1 MPDLLKELAALRDEA
16 LAELDRAA
24 DDAALEAFRVAW
36 LGRKAGRVTA
46 VLRGLKDVPIEERAA
61 IGDAA
66 NRLKDELLE
75 RFEARTAERTKA
87 ARAARATDGDFS
99 RPGLKPPVARGHIL
113 VETMER
119 MVDIVRG
126 MGFTRVRGPEVET
139 VENNFEALN
148 IGPEHPSRQPSDT
161 FFLSPGTLLRT
172 HTSPVQVRAMRAQEP
187 PIRIA
192 SAGRVYR
199 REAVDA
205 THLCEFHQM
214 EILYVDRGVTMRDLK
229 GCLTTFARQLFG
241 PDTKTRLRPS
251 YFPFVEPGAEVDV
264 TCFGC
269 GGTGCRICKGSGW
282 IEILGA
288 GMVHPRVLSGAGYD
302 PAVWTGYAAGMGVER
317 IAMLRHGIDDIRLFT
332 DNDLRF
338 LAQF

>member
-1 MPDLLKELAALRDEA
+1 MPDLLKELDALRAEA
-16 LAELDRAA
+16 AAELDRAA

-46 VLRGLKDVPIEERAA
+46 VLRGLKNVPIEARAA
-61 IGDAA
+61 IGEAA

-75 RFEARTAERTKA
+75 QFEARTAGRAQA
-87 ARAARATDGDFS
+87 ARAARASDVDFS
-99 RPGLKPPVARGHIL
+99 RPGLRPPVARGHIL
-113 VETMER
+113 IETMEE

-139 VENNFEALN
+139 VDNNFEALN

-269 GGTGCRICKGSGW
+269 GGSGCRICKGSGW

-302 PAVWTGYAAGMGVER
+302 PNIWTGYAAGMGVER